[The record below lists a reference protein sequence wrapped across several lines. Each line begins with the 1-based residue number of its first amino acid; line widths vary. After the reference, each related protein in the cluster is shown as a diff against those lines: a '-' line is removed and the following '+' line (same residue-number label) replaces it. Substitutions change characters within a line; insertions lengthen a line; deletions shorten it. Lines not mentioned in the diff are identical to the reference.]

1 MIGGDRD
8 QILREIYPYI
18 SLYILKSILCRLT
31 SSPIGY
37 TMCILIKNLEGH
49 MIKKL
54 VSHGN
59 SAALIIDKPILDLLN
74 VDMDTP
80 LEVTTDGKNLIISPI
95 ETATKRKKFKFALD
109 KVNRLHG
116 KTLRRLAE

>member
-1 MIGGDRD
+1 
-8 QILREIYPYI
+8 
-18 SLYILKSILCRLT
+18 
-31 SSPIGY
+31 
-37 TMCILIKNLEGH
+37 

-74 VDMDTP
+74 VDMDPP

-116 KTLRRLAE
+116 KALRKLAE